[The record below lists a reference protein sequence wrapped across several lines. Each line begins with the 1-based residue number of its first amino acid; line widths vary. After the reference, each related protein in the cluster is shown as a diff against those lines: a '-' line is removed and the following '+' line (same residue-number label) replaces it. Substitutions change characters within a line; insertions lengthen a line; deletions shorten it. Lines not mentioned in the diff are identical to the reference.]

1 MRHNESNSLE
11 SITSRSDCLEN
22 RTSDLKDKGV

>member
-1 MRHNESNSLE
+1 MNQINSLE
-11 SITSRSDCLEN
+11 SITNRSDCVEN